1 MPRTVK
7 LEDYSRKQNEILDVA
22 QRLVYTKGFEQFA
35 IQDILDQLKISKGA
49 FFHYF
54 PSKTA
59 LLETLI
65 ERLSM
70 QAKQLVEPI
79 VHDPQLSALEKLHR
93 YSDVVGRWKT
103 AQKDLMLSVLRV
115 WYADDNAIVRLKVQ
129 SMGLKWM
136 APILTDIVRQGI
148 REGTFSFPYPDQ
160 AGEVIYHLISSLADT
175 FAELLLHAQPDQ
187 DAFER
192 ARQSV
197 AVYMRALERILQA
210 PEGSLHLMD
219 DEILK
224 EWFPPQTAGGPKR
237 MQPGRSLGISGSKN
251 R

>member
-1 MPRTVK
+1 MPRSVN
-7 LEDYSRKQNEILDVA
+7 LEEYSKKQNEILDVA
-22 QRLVYTKGFEQFA
+22 QHLVYTRGFEQFA

-54 PSKTA
+54 PSKSA
-59 LLETLI
+59 LLEALI
-65 ERLSM
+65 ERLSN
-70 QAKQLVEPI
+70 QAKALVDPI
-79 VHDPQLSALEKLHR
+79 VQDPHLSALEKLHR
-93 YSDVVGRWKT
+93 YSDAVGRWKT

-160 AGEVIYHLISSLADT
+160 AGEVIYYMLSSLADT
-175 FAELLLHAQPDQ
+175 FAGMLLHAQPDP

-197 AVYMRALERILQA
+197 TVYMRALERILRA
-210 PEGSLHLMD
+210 PENSLHLMD
-219 DEILK
+219 DEILR
-224 EWFPPQTAGGPKR
+224 EWFPPPNAGGAKR
-237 MQPGRSLGISGSKN
+237 MERGKSLEISG
-251 R
+251 